1 MIYFSPKDSETVK
14 TFDIKIVIDKIADQP
29 AEEAS
34 QERGDGANILVEN
47 GVSEN
52 YKKIGWRATSINL
65 KL

>member
-52 YKKIGWRATSINL
+52 YKKIG
-65 KL
+65 